1 MGKALYRKYRSRSLS
16 ELVGQEHITGTLDRA
31 IKAGRVS
38 HAYLFTGPRGTGKTS
53 VARILAHEI
62 NNIAYS
68 DTPNLDIIEI
78 DAASNR
84 RIDDIRDLREKVHI
98 APVKLPYKVYIID
111 EVHMLTGE
119 SFNAL
124 LKTLEEPPSHVVF
137 ILATTEFH
145 KLPATIVSRTQRYS
159 FRPGT
164 KENIVP
170 HLRMIADKE
179 GVDIEDAA
187 LELIAEHSD
196 GGFRDSVSML
206 DQIAHTGEGKIT
218 AQDVSDSLGLA
229 PKDELLK
236 LIKAYTEQN
245 REAIVSIVTNIQSQG
260 ANASSIVDQLTKQ
273 LLHTSKELAAFRL
286 IDSLLDVPRSYNPT
300 LKLIATLTTFPD
312 NIVRS
317 TASPAVK
324 KKEPKSTPTL
334 VTAAPVTIA
343 KVEPPRPKVQE
354 SSSPSSPATMPQD
367 GAPIPSDDWSRVM
380 TLVQEKDP
388 PVFAAL
394 KKGQPFMSG
403 NILTLAFKNSFMAK
417 KLDGANQKA
426 VISECVQAVF
436 GVNATIEMVVD
447 KNATPPIL
455 TDNPHI
461 SSVTNIMGGG
471 ELIDAP
477 AL

>member
-38 HAYLFTGPRGTGKTS
+38 HAYLFTGPRGVGKTS

-62 NNIAYS
+62 NNIPYA

-145 KLPATIVSRTQRYS
+145 KLPATIVSRTQRFS

-164 KENIVP
+164 PQNMVP
-170 HLRMIADKE
+170 HLRKIADAEKIP
-179 GVDIEDAA
+179 IEDGA
-187 LELIAEHSD
+187 LTLIAEYSD
-196 GGFRDSVSML
+196 GGFRDANSLL
-206 DQIAHTGEGKIT
+206 DQLAHITTDTIT
-218 AQDVSDSLGLA
+218 AADVAATLGLA
-229 PKDELLK
+229 PKEEIKQLL
-236 LIKAYTEQN
+236 
-245 REAIVSIVTNIQSQG
+245 EAWKTHDAAAVVKTIGNLHDKGVSP
-260 ANASSIVDQLTKQ
+260 SSIVDQLGKEILSQ
-273 LLHTSKELAAFRL
+273 SLDAEPLRLLDA
-286 IDSLLDVPRSYNPT
+286 LLDVPRAYNPS
-300 LKLIATLTTFPD
+300 LKLIATLTAG
-312 NIVRS
+312 RS
-317 TASPAVK
+317 APA
-324 KKEPKSTPTL
+324 KEAARSAPAL
-334 VTAAPVTIA
+334 VAAPVTIA
-343 KVEPPRPKVQE
+343 KADPPKPKPVG
-354 SSSPSSPATMPQD
+354 SNPSSPAKETPKPRVIQGD
-367 GAPIPSDDWSRVM
+367 LDTINTEDWSRIVLM
-380 TLVQEKDP
+380 VKEKEP

-394 KKGQPFMSG
+394 KKGQPFAAG
-403 NILTLAFKNSFMAK
+403 GKLIIKFNNAFMAK

-426 VISECVQAVF
+426 LISECVQQVLGANF
-436 GVNATIEMVVD
+436 ELEMVVD
-447 KNATPPIL
+447 KSAVPAII
-455 TDNPHI
+455 TDNPHV
-461 SSVTNIMGGG
+461 SSITNIMGGG